1 MVSVCVSK
9 PQAEDKENLVYIQ
22 SNIGSYLIN
31 DQWLISVAE
40 LVSSKLRTCSVD
52 AGSPV
57 S

>member
-1 MVSVCVSK
+1 MSK